1 MDVGVSGIQM
11 EHGDITVL
19 AQKMEELGFDS
30 MWVPEHTVIPIHHNS
45 KYRGTADGSLP
56 ESMSHQANPLI
67 ALALAAGAT
76 KTLKFGTAVLLVT
89 EHNPL
94 DLAKQVST
102 LDYYSGGRFL
112 FGIGTGW
119 FREESEIMGGDF
131 DHRWTQARE
140 YVSAMKELWTNDPAE
155 YHGEYVDFPPVRC
168 LPLPV
173 QKPHPPVLLGGEAK
187 NVFRRIVQW
196 ADGWLPLRMS
206 PEQVAAARATLSEMA
221 DAAGRD
227 PKSITITVSGVPTDK
242 DAIKQYEDAG
252 ADRALVRLTR
262 TGQSEVLAELE
273 DMARKDLWLVG

>member
-30 MWVPEHTVIPIHHNS
+30 MWVPEHTVVPVHHNS

-227 PKSITITVSGVPTDK
+227 PQSITITVSGVPTDK
-242 DAIKQYEDAG
+242 DAIRQYEDAG

-273 DMARKDLWLVG
+273 DMAQKVFS

>member
-140 YVSAMKELWTNDPAE
+140 YISAMKELWTNDPAE

-262 TGQSEVLAELE
+262 TGQSDVLAELE
-273 DMARKDLWLVG
+273 DMAEKVFG

>member
-1 MDVGVSGIQM
+1 MDVGVSGVQM

-67 ALALAAGAT
+67 SLAHAAGAT
-76 KTLKFGTAVLLVT
+76 KTLKIGTAVLLVT

-140 YVSAMKELWTNDPAE
+140 YLSAMKELWTNDPAE

-206 PEQVAAARATLSEMA
+206 PEQVAAARAKLSEMA

-252 ADRALVRLTR
+252 ADRALVRLTQ
-262 TGQSEVLAELE
+262 TGQSEVLGELE
-273 DMARKDLWLVG
+273 DMARKVFG

>member
-140 YVSAMKELWTNDPAE
+140 YISAMKELWTNDPAE
-155 YHGEYVDFPPVRC
+155 YHGQYVDFPQVRC

-273 DMARKDLWLVG
+273 DMARKIFG

>member
-67 ALALAAGAT
+67 SLAHAAGAT
-76 KTLKFGTAVLLVT
+76 KTLKIGTAVLLVT

-140 YVSAMKELWTNDPAE
+140 YLSAMKELWTNDPAE

-252 ADRALVRLTR
+252 ADRALVRLTQ
-262 TGQSEVLAELE
+262 TGQSEVLGELE
-273 DMARKDLWLVG
+273 DMAQKVFG

>member
-206 PEQVAAARATLSEMA
+206 PEQVVAARATLSEMA

-262 TGQSEVLAELE
+262 TGQSDVLAELE
-273 DMARKDLWLVG
+273 DMAQKVVS

>member
-1 MDVGVSGIQM
+1 MDVGVSGVQM

-67 ALALAAGAT
+67 SLAHAAGAT
-76 KTLKFGTAVLLVT
+76 KTLKIGTAVLLVT

-140 YVSAMKELWTNDPAE
+140 YLSAMKELWTNDPAE

-206 PEQVAAARATLSEMA
+206 PEQVAAARAKLSEMA

-252 ADRALVRLTR
+252 ADRALVRLTQ
-262 TGQSEVLAELE
+262 TGQSEVLGELE
-273 DMARKDLWLVG
+273 DMAQKVFG

>member
-155 YHGEYVDFPPVRC
+155 YHGQYVDFPPVRC

-273 DMARKDLWLVG
+273 DMAQKVFS

>member
-67 ALALAAGAT
+67 SLAHAAGAT
-76 KTLKFGTAVLLVT
+76 KTLKIGTAVLLVT

-140 YVSAMKELWTNDPAE
+140 YLSAMKELWTNDPAE

-206 PEQVAAARATLSEMA
+206 PEQVAAARAKLSEMA

-262 TGQSEVLAELE
+262 TGQSEVLGELE
-273 DMARKDLWLVG
+273 DMAQKVFG

>member
-67 ALALAAGAT
+67 SLAHAAGAT
-76 KTLKFGTAVLLVT
+76 KTLKIGTAVLLVT

-140 YVSAMKELWTNDPAE
+140 YLSAMKELWTNDPAE

-206 PEQVAAARATLSEMA
+206 PEQVTAARAKLSEMA

-252 ADRALVRLTR
+252 ADRALVRLTQ
-262 TGQSEVLAELE
+262 TGQSEVLGELE
-273 DMARKDLWLVG
+273 DMARKVFG

>member
-30 MWVPEHTVIPIHHNS
+30 MWVPEHTVVPVHHNS

-242 DAIKQYEDAG
+242 DAIRQYEDAG

-273 DMARKDLWLVG
+273 DMAQKVFS

>member
-262 TGQSEVLAELE
+262 TGQSDVLAELE
-273 DMARKDLWLVG
+273 DMAEKVFG

>member
-67 ALALAAGAT
+67 SLAHAAGAT
-76 KTLKFGTAVLLVT
+76 KTLKIGTAVLLVT

-140 YVSAMKELWTNDPAE
+140 YLSAMKELWTNDPAE

-227 PKSITITVSGVPTDK
+227 PKSITITVSGVSTDN

-252 ADRALVRLTR
+252 ADRALVRLDADR
-262 TGQSEVLAELE
+262 PVRSAG
-273 DMARKDLWLVG
+273 

>member
-262 TGQSEVLAELE
+262 TGQSDVLAELE
-273 DMARKDLWLVG
+273 DMAQKVFG

>member
-67 ALALAAGAT
+67 SLAHAAGAT
-76 KTLKFGTAVLLVT
+76 KTLKIGTAVLLVT

-140 YVSAMKELWTNDPAE
+140 YLSAMKELWTNDPAE

-168 LPLPV
+168 LPMPV

-206 PEQVAAARATLSEMA
+206 PEQVAAARAKLSEMA

-252 ADRALVRLTR
+252 ADRALVRLTQ
-262 TGQSEVLAELE
+262 TGQSEVLGELE
-273 DMARKDLWLVG
+273 GMARKVFG

>member
-227 PKSITITVSGVPTDK
+227 PKSITITVSGVPTEK
-242 DAIKQYEDAG
+242 DAIKRYEDAG

-262 TGQSEVLAELE
+262 TGQSDVLAELE
-273 DMARKDLWLVG
+273 DMAQKVFG

>member
-140 YVSAMKELWTNDPAE
+140 YISAMKELWTNDPAE

-242 DAIKQYEDAG
+242 DAIRQYEGAG

-273 DMARKDLWLVG
+273 DMAQKVFS

>member
-89 EHNPL
+89 EHNPM

-140 YVSAMKELWTNDPAE
+140 YISAMKELWTNDPAE

-262 TGQSEVLAELE
+262 TGQSDVLAELE
-273 DMARKDLWLVG
+273 DMAQKVFG

>member
-1 MDVGVSGIQM
+1 
-11 EHGDITVL
+11 
-19 AQKMEELGFDS
+19 
-30 MWVPEHTVIPIHHNS
+30 
-45 KYRGTADGSLP
+45 
-56 ESMSHQANPLI
+56 
-67 ALALAAGAT
+67 
-76 KTLKFGTAVLLVT
+76 
-89 EHNPL
+89 
-94 DLAKQVST
+94 
-102 LDYYSGGRFL
+102 
-112 FGIGTGW
+112 
-119 FREESEIMGGDF
+119 
-131 DHRWTQARE
+131 
-140 YVSAMKELWTNDPAE
+140 MKELWTNDPAE
-155 YHGEYVDFPPVRC
+155 YHGQYVDFPPVRC

-262 TGQSEVLAELE
+262 TGQSDVLAELE
-273 DMARKDLWLVG
+273 DMAEKVFG

>member
-242 DAIKQYEDAG
+242 EAIKQYEDAG

-273 DMARKDLWLVG
+273 DMARKVFG

>member
-67 ALALAAGAT
+67 SLAHAAGAT
-76 KTLKFGTAVLLVT
+76 KTLKIGTAVLLVT

-140 YVSAMKELWTNDPAE
+140 YLSAMKELWTNDPAE

-252 ADRALVRLTR
+252 ADRALVRLTQ
-262 TGQSEVLAELE
+262 TGQSEVLGELE
-273 DMARKDLWLVG
+273 DMARKVFG

>member
-1 MDVGVSGIQM
+1 MDVGVSGLQID
-11 EHGDITVL
+11 HGDISVL

-30 MWVPEHTVIPIHHNS
+30 LWMPEHTVIPIHHNS
-45 KYRGTADGSLP
+45 RYRGTSDGSLP
-56 ESMSHQANPLI
+56 DSMSYQANPLI
-67 ALALAAGAT
+67 ALAHAAGAT

-102 LDYYSGGRFL
+102 LDYCSGGRFL

-140 YVSAMKELWTNDPAE
+140 YVSAMKELWTKDPAE
-155 YHGEYVDFPPVRC
+155 YHGQYVDFPPVRC
-168 LPLPV
+168 HPQPV

-187 NVFRRIVQW
+187 NVFRRIVRW
-196 ADGWLPLRMS
+196 ADGWLPLRVT
-206 PEQVAAARATLSEMA
+206 PEQVAQARATLSEMA
-221 DAAGRD
+221 EAAGRD

-242 DAIKQYEDAG
+242 DAVKQYEEAG
-252 ADRALVRLTR
+252 ADRALVRLTQ
-262 TGQSEVLAELE
+262 TGQDAVLSELE
-273 DMARKDLWLVG
+273 DMAQRVFS

>member
-19 AQKMEELGFDS
+19 AQRMEELGFDS

-67 ALALAAGAT
+67 SLAHAAGAT
-76 KTLKFGTAVLLVT
+76 KTLKIGTAVLLVT

-140 YVSAMKELWTNDPAE
+140 YLSAMKELWTNDPAE

-252 ADRALVRLTR
+252 ADRALVRLTQ
-262 TGQSEVLAELE
+262 TGQSEVLGELE
-273 DMARKDLWLVG
+273 DMARKVFG

>member
-273 DMARKDLWLVG
+273 DMAQKVFG

>member
-206 PEQVAAARATLSEMA
+206 PEQVVAARATLSEMA

-262 TGQSEVLAELE
+262 TGQSDVLAELE
-273 DMARKDLWLVG
+273 DMAQKVFG

>member
-67 ALALAAGAT
+67 SLAHAAGAT
-76 KTLKFGTAVLLVT
+76 KTLKIGTAVLLVT

-140 YVSAMKELWTNDPAE
+140 YLSAMKELWTNDPAE

-206 PEQVAAARATLSEMA
+206 PEQVAAARAKLSEMA

-252 ADRALVRLTR
+252 ADRALVRLTQ
-262 TGQSEVLAELE
+262 TGQSEVLGELE
-273 DMARKDLWLVG
+273 DMAQKVFG

>member
-273 DMARKDLWLVG
+273 DMALKVFG

>member
-67 ALALAAGAT
+67 SLAHAAGAT
-76 KTLKFGTAVLLVT
+76 KTLKIGTAVLLVT

-140 YVSAMKELWTNDPAE
+140 YLSAMKELWTNDPAE

-227 PKSITITVSGVPTDK
+227 PKSITITVSGVSTDK

-252 ADRALVRLTR
+252 ADRALVRLTQ
-262 TGQSEVLAELE
+262 TGQSEVLGELE
-273 DMARKDLWLVG
+273 DMARKVFG

>member
-30 MWVPEHTVIPIHHNS
+30 MWVPEHTVVPVHHNS

-140 YVSAMKELWTNDPAE
+140 YISAMKELWTNDPAE
-155 YHGEYVDFPPVRC
+155 YHGQYVDFPQVRC

-242 DAIKQYEDAG
+242 DAIRQYEDAG

-273 DMARKDLWLVG
+273 DMARKVFR

>member
-67 ALALAAGAT
+67 SLAHAAGAT
-76 KTLKFGTAVLLVT
+76 KTLKIGTAVLLVT

-140 YVSAMKELWTNDPAE
+140 YLSAMKELWTNDPAE

-206 PEQVAAARATLSEMA
+206 PEQVAAARAKLSEMA

-252 ADRALVRLTR
+252 ADRALVRLTQ
-262 TGQSEVLAELE
+262 TGQSEVLGELE
-273 DMARKDLWLVG
+273 DMARKVFG

>member
-11 EHGDITVL
+11 EHGDIAVL

-67 ALALAAGAT
+67 SLAHAAGAT
-76 KTLKFGTAVLLVT
+76 KTLKIGTAVLLVT

-140 YVSAMKELWTNDPAE
+140 YLSAMKELWTNDPAE

-206 PEQVAAARATLSEMA
+206 PEQVAAARAKLSEMA

-262 TGQSEVLAELE
+262 TGQSDVLAELE
-273 DMARKDLWLVG
+273 DMAQKVFG

>member
-1 MDVGVSGIQM
+1 MKI
-11 EHGDITVL
+11 
-19 AQKMEELGFDS
+19 
-30 MWVPEHTVIPIHHNS
+30 
-45 KYRGTADGSLP
+45 
-56 ESMSHQANPLI
+56 
-67 ALALAAGAT
+67 
-76 KTLKFGTAVLLVT
+76 GTAVLLVT

-140 YVSAMKELWTNDPAE
+140 YLSAMKELWTNDPAE

-168 LPLPV
+168 LPMPV

-206 PEQVAAARATLSEMA
+206 PEQVAAARAKLSEMA

-252 ADRALVRLTR
+252 ADRALVRLTQ
-262 TGQSEVLAELE
+262 TGQSEVLGELE
-273 DMARKDLWLVG
+273 DMAQKVFG

>member
-206 PEQVAAARATLSEMA
+206 PEQVVAARATLSEMA

-262 TGQSEVLAELE
+262 TGQSDVLAELE
-273 DMARKDLWLVG
+273 DMAQKVFS